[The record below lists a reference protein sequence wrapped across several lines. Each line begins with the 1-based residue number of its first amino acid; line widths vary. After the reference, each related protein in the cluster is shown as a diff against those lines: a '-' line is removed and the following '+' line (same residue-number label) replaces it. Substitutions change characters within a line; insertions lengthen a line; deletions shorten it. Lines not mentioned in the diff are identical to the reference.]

1 MLVQTLNRTARKLR
15 LLMGLGMLLPASG
28 CTLVAAGAA
37 GGATYA
43 YTKGDSDQTYPYPMD
58 TVWNACLKSLTDSG
72 LAINSASKDQLKGQ
86 IDASM
91 INGDRVKVKL
101 SSSGTATLVNLRVN
115 TFGDRTTQTALVE
128 KINVHLG
135 TGQPPLV
142 R

>member
-1 MLVQTLNRTARKLR
+1 
-15 LLMGLGMLLPASG
+15 
-28 CTLVAAGAA
+28 
-37 GGATYA
+37 
-43 YTKGDSDQTYPYPMD
+43 
-58 TVWNACLKSLTDSG
+58 
-72 LAINSASKDQLKGQ
+72 
-86 IDASM
+86 M